1 MERKKDK
8 KVLKSKTLPPRKTYP
23 AEFDDFDFF
32 SSTDSSTD
40 WEVRSDSNTN
50 WTFTP
55 PSTLS
60 YTLYPTHVQ
69 LIFVWGGGNVWFW
82 SHQSFL
88 LPSLHFKF
96 SKNLRYSVS
105 KFVLKSRSREEKKI
119 VSEFTNFQKPF
130 ILKSESSWFNV
141 PAFMH
146 LANIYLIYPNWSVWS
161 PCQTAL

>member
-50 WTFTP
+50 WTFP
-55 PSTLS
+55 PPPQTLS

-69 LIFVWGGGNVWFW
+69 LIFVWGGGVMFGFD
-82 SHQSFL
+82 HIRVFYFL
-88 LPSLHFKF
+88 ACILNFP
-96 SKNLRYSVS
+96 
-105 KFVLKSRSREEKKI
+105 KI
-119 VSEFTNFQKPF
+119 
-130 ILKSESSWFNV
+130 
-141 PAFMH
+141 
-146 LANIYLIYPNWSVWS
+146 
-161 PCQTAL
+161 

>member
-50 WTFTP
+50 WTSP
-55 PSTLS
+55 PPTLS

-69 LIFVWGGGNVWFW
+69 LIFVWGGVMFGFDHIRVFY
-82 SHQSFL
+82 FL
-88 LPSLHFKF
+88 AC
-96 SKNLRYSVS
+96 
-105 KFVLKSRSREEKKI
+105 
-119 VSEFTNFQKPF
+119 
-130 ILKSESSWFNV
+130 ILKF
-141 PAFMH
+141 PK
-146 LANIYLIYPNWSVWS
+146 I
-161 PCQTAL
+161 

>member
-55 PSTLS
+55 PLD
-60 YTLYPTHVQ
+60 P
-69 LIFVWGGGNVWFW
+69 
-82 SHQSFL
+82 
-88 LPSLHFKF
+88 
-96 SKNLRYSVS
+96 
-105 KFVLKSRSREEKKI
+105 
-119 VSEFTNFQKPF
+119 
-130 ILKSESSWFNV
+130 
-141 PAFMH
+141 
-146 LANIYLIYPNWSVWS
+146 LIYPVPH
-161 PCQTAL
+161 PCPINFCLGGGGVMYGFDHIRVFYYLACILNFPKI

>member
-60 YTLYPTHVQ
+60 YTLYPTYVQ
-69 LIFVWGGGNVWFW
+69 LIFVWGGGGNVWFW

-105 KFVLKSRSREEKKI
+105 KFVLDKVSREEKKLCLNLQT
-119 VSEFTNFQKPF
+119 F
-130 ILKSESSWFNV
+130 KSLSSWNLNLV
-141 PAFMH
+141 DSM
-146 LANIYLIYPNWSVWS
+146 YLLSCI
-161 PCQTAL
+161 

>member
-55 PSTLS
+55 PID
-60 YTLYPTHVQ
+60 P
-69 LIFVWGGGNVWFW
+69 
-82 SHQSFL
+82 
-88 LPSLHFKF
+88 
-96 SKNLRYSVS
+96 
-105 KFVLKSRSREEKKI
+105 
-119 VSEFTNFQKPF
+119 
-130 ILKSESSWFNV
+130 
-141 PAFMH
+141 
-146 LANIYLIYPNWSVWS
+146 LIYPVPH
-161 PCQTAL
+161 PCPINFCLGGGVMFGFDHIRGFYYLACILNFPKISDILCPNLF